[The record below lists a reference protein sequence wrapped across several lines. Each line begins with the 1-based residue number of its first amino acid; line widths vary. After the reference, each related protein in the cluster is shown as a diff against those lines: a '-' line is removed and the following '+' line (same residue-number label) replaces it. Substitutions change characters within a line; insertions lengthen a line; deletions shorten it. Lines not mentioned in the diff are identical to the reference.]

1 VTVWSGQWTA
11 DRLDARLTTTAGVGG
26 LVAEDLVGLALRRN
40 PRRAHLLVSRVLGK
54 HVPTDPRL
62 VHGAGRLLGALVADR
77 LTGVPSGIA
86 GDGGALVAAALRG
99 ADGTASSRLLAAVD
113 AHRATRA
120 GDALVLGYAET
131 ATGLGHSVADQLR
144 APYLHSTRRPVPGVT
159 PVGAFEESHSH
170 ATSHLLLPEDAG
182 LLAGP
187 RPLVLVDD
195 ELSTGATVRDTVRA
209 LQAVAPRERY
219 LVATLVDLRSAADR
233 AALAAFADRT
243 GVQVEVVALVTGEV
257 ALPADALARGG
268 ALVQRHG
275 RPPVAGASRQS
286 PVATATGWPA
296 GVRDGGRHGFP
307 DAERP
312 AFDAA
317 VAAVARQLLPGLPR
331 TAGERLLVLGTE
343 ELMYLPTRLAAEL
356 AALLAGN
363 GVQVLFSSTTRSPV
377 VSVDEPGCAI
387 RTALTFPAS
396 DDPADGPG
404 PRFAYNVAPAA
415 GSAPFDA
422 ALLVVDDASTG
433 RDAELRA
440 GLAAV
445 VAGPVTVLTVPSHRP
460 GAR

>member
-1 VTVWSGQWTA
+1 MTVWSGQWTA
-11 DRLDARLTTTAGVGG
+11 DRLGARLRTTAGVGG
-26 LVAEDLVGLALRRN
+26 LVAEDLVGMALRRN

-77 LTGVPSGIA
+77 LTGVPTGLA
-86 GDGGALVAAALRG
+86 EDGGALVAAALRG
-99 ADGTASSRLLAAVD
+99 DGTASSRLLAALDVHLPGAED
-113 AHRATRA
+113 
-120 GDALVLGYAET
+120 DALVLGYAET

-170 ATSHLLLPEDAG
+170 ATSHLLLPEDAA

-195 ELSTGATVRDTVRA
+195 ELSTGATVMDTVRA
-209 LQAVAPRERY
+209 LQAVAPRQRY
-219 LVATLVDLRSAADR
+219 LVAALVDLRTAADR

-268 ALVQRHG
+268 ALVAQHG
-275 RPPVAGASRQS
+275 RPPVTAATR
-286 PVATATGWPA
+286 PVEGRAATGWPD
-296 GVRDGGRHGFP
+296 GVRDGGRHGFT

-317 VAAVARQLLPGLPR
+317 VAAVARQLRPGLPR

-356 AALLAGN
+356 ATLLADD
-363 GVQVLFSSTTRSPV
+363 GVEVLFSSTTRSPV
-377 VSVDEPGCAI
+377 VPVDEPGCAI
-387 RTALTFPAS
+387 RTALTFPAH
-396 DDPADGPG
+396 DAPADGPG
-404 PRFAYNVAPAA
+404 PRFAYNVAPPA
-415 GSAPFDA
+415 GGTPFDA

-433 RDAELRA
+433 RDAALRA
-440 GLAAV
+440 RLAAV
-445 VAGPVTVLTVPSHRP
+445 VAGPVTVFTVPSARP
-460 GAR
+460 GTR

>member
-26 LVAEDLVGLALRRN
+26 LVAEDLVGMALRRN

-77 LTGVPSGIA
+77 LTGLPSEVA
-86 GDGGALVAAALRG
+86 EDGGALVAAALRG
-99 ADGTASSRLLAAVD
+99 EPTASSRLLATLD
-113 AHRATRA
+113 AHLPDRP
-120 GDALVLGYAET
+120 GDVLVLGYAET

-144 APYLHSTRRPVPGVT
+144 APYLHSTRRPVPGVV

-170 ATSHLLLPEDAG
+170 ATSHLLLPADPA

-195 ELSTGATVRDTVRA
+195 ELSTGATVLDTIRA
-209 LQAVAPRERY
+209 VQAVAPRPRY
-219 LVATLVDLRSAADR
+219 LVAALVDLRLAADR
-233 AALAAFADRT
+233 AALAAAAGRM
-243 GVQVEVVALVTGEV
+243 GVEVEVVALVTGEV
-257 ALPADALARGG
+257 TLADDALARGA
-268 ALVQRHG
+268 ALVEQHG
-275 RPPVAGASRQS
+275 RPPVAPDAGPAGARSL
-286 PVATATGWPA
+286 TGWPD

-317 VAAVARQLLPGLPR
+317 VSEVARRLLPGLPR
-331 TAGERLLVLGTE
+331 GAGERLLVLGSE

-356 AALLAGN
+356 AALLAGD
-363 GVQVLFSSTTRSPV
+363 GVEVLVSSTTRSPV
-377 VSVDEPGCAI
+377 VPVDEPGCAI
-387 RTALTFPAS
+387 RTALTFPAH

-404 PRFAYNVAPAA
+404 PRYAYNVAPPA
-415 GSAPFDA
+415 GGVPFDA
-422 ALLVVDDASTG
+422 VLLVVDDASTG
-433 RDAELRA
+433 RDAGVRA
-440 GLAAV
+440 ALAAV
-445 VAGPVTVLTVPSHRP
+445 TAGPVTVLTVPSSRP